1 MVRTRIA
8 RARIVRTPSRF
19 RAGLASVG
27 NTAHHDRRRG
37 GRPGGAPPF
46 SLPGGAGPTPCWK
59 EEPCHVIC
67 EYRCLECGRRFSHLR
82 RGGGC
87 PALECPRCKSVKLKR
102 LISRFAQVRSEEE
115 MLDSLDPSR
124 FGDIEDPANMRRW
137 ARSLGQEMGEEL
149 GDDFE
154 ESLDEMIA
162 AEEKGEP
169 LGDDGSAGEESLPA
183 AAPAGADVL

>member
-1 MVRTRIA
+1 MALRPSGLSPVA
-8 RARIVRTPSRF
+8 PGLLLVGKKNRAMPIY
-19 RAGLASVG
+19 
-27 NTAHHDRRRG
+27 
-37 GRPGGAPPF
+37 
-46 SLPGGAGPTPCWK
+46 
-59 EEPCHVIC
+59 
-67 EYRCLECGRRFSHLR
+67 EYRCLECGRRFSHLH
-82 RGGGC
+82 GVVADA

-124 FGDIEDPANMRRW
+124 YGDIEDPANMRRW

-183 AAPAGADVL
+183 AAPAGADDL